1 MVLLEKDSDV
11 EQGQMITRLSRE
23 LLTLYC
29 WFKSHTVTWV
39 EFEPDMVYYLLLG
52 LTSKVQLKNE
62 KGCIKVIP
70 SLKRLFIG

>member
-11 EQGQMITRLSRE
+11 EQGQIITRLSRE
-23 LLTLYC
+23 LLTLDC
-29 WFKSHTVTWV
+29 WFKTYSDMGGV
-39 EFEPDMVYYLLLG
+39 ELDMVYYLLLG

-62 KGCIKVIP
+62 KGCTKVIR